1 MTAKQIPRAKNLLK
15 RRLLPSRGRRRGRP
29 SGEFSARGQILNGA
43 VEVFGR
49 KGYAATT
56 VEDILQTAGV
66 SRRTFYKFFGSKDE
80 VFAEIFDRAVA
91 TLIAGVSSAV
101 AQQNDPIE
109 KVHAGIAANLRMMA
123 LAGPLARALVTEQFP
138 SASPFA
144 AKRAAA
150 LAEFRAIL
158 EREFEKARGQRVDPL
173 LMGGLLAALD
183 YVSVQIAQQA
193 KQGEWDIERGRQV
206 MLRLVAAALAG
217 GVDEL
222 PPLPLA
228 KDKAARDL

>member
-1 MTAKQIPRAKNLLK
+1 MRRSKFLLQRHLAQVRHARK
-15 RRLLPSRGRRRGRP
+15 RRRGRP
-29 SGEFSARGQILNGA
+29 SGEFSARGQILKGA
-43 VEVFGR
+43 VAVFGR
-49 KGYAATT
+49 KGYAAAT
-56 VEDILQTAGV
+56 VEDILQISDV

-91 TLIAGVSSAV
+91 SLIAGVRSAI
-101 AQQNDPIE
+101 AQKNNPIE
-109 KVHAGIAANLRMMA
+109 KVHAGIEANLRLMA

-158 EREFEKARGQRVDPL
+158 EREFEQARGQRVDPL

-193 KQGEWDIERGRQV
+193 EHGEWDIERGRQV
-206 MLRLVAAALAG
+206 MLRLVAAVLA
-217 GVDEL
+217 DDLAEL

-228 KDKAARDL
+228 KTST